1 METPKITLET
11 TNGDLDLT
19 YENTRLRTFADES
32 LDHIERKYEDGTLRG
47 LRVGRAVLDLLFEN
61 NYPMSY
67 DPIPDEATINWFT
80 SLEADGLDE
89 ELDSL

>member
-1 METPKITLET
+1 MESPKVTIET
-11 TNGDLDLT
+11 SRGELDLT
-19 YENTRLRTFADES
+19 YANTRLRTFADES
-32 LDHIERKYEDGTLRG
+32 LDHIEHRAEDGSLRG
-47 LRVGRAVLDLLFEN
+47 LRAGRAVLDLLFEN

-67 DPIPDEATINWFT
+67 DPIPDESTINWFT